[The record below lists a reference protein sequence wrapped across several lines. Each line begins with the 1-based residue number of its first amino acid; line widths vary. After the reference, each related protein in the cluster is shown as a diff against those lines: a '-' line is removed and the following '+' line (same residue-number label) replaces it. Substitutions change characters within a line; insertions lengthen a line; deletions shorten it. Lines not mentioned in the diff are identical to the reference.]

1 MNRDLTKGNV
11 TKTML
16 IFAAPMIL
24 GNLLQQC
31 YNIADSLIVG
41 RFLGAHALGA
51 VGSAYTL
58 MTFLTS
64 VLIGL
69 CMGSGS
75 LFSFYFGKGDRE
87 GLHNSAFASFRFIG
101 SITIVMNIAVFLGI
115 DGILKLL
122 KVPASVYAMMRE
134 YVFII
139 FMGIVF
145 VFLYNYFAYLLRA
158 MGDSVTPLLFLG
170 AAALL
175 NIGLDLLFIAK
186 FSRGIQGAAVAT
198 VIAQM
203 FSGLGIGGYVL
214 LKEVFSKEERKRV
227 FLPERS
233 TGHSDDDCMD
243 GSVTSVGSIKDGVL
257 GSRNQNRN
265 FTGEVIRFSM
275 AACVQQSVMNFGI
288 LMIQGLVNS
297 FGTAV
302 MAAFAAAVK
311 IDTLAYMPAQE
322 FANAYSIFIS
332 QNYGAGEQKR
342 IRKGTKSAIIISVL
356 FCLFISCVVYIMSPQ
371 LMQLFVKSTEE
382 EIIRIGTGYLRI
394 EGAFYWGIG
403 LLFLLYGY
411 FRGNGKP
418 EVSVILTVISLG
430 TRVALAYV
438 LSPLPQIGVYG
449 IWWAIPIGWILADIA
464 GLLFINPLTST

>member
-1 MNRDLTKGNV
+1 MNKDLTKGNV

-41 RFLGAHALGA
+41 RFLGADALGA

-69 CMGSGS
+69 CMGSGA
-75 LFSFYFGKGDRE
+75 LFSFYFGKGDKK
-87 GLHNSAFASFRFIG
+87 GLHNSAITSFRFTG
-101 SITIVMNIAVFLGI
+101 SITIVVNTAVFIGI
-115 DGILKLL
+115 DWIMKLL

-175 NIGLDLLFIAK
+175 NIGLDLMFITRL
-186 FSRGIQGAAVAT
+186 SWGIKGAAVAT
-198 VIAQM
+198 VIAQG
-203 FSGLGIGGYVL
+203 FSGLGIGCYVL
-214 LKEVFSKEERKRV
+214 LKDIFSKEERERV
-227 FLPERS
+227 FLLRKS
-233 TGHSDDDCMD
+233 TEQSDDTRIHTPDR
-243 GSVTSVGSIKDGVL
+243 SVSNLKG
-257 GSRNQNRN
+257 
-265 FTGEVIRFSM
+265 VIRFSM

-332 QNYGAGEQKR
+332 QNHGAGEKER
-342 IRKGTKSAIIISVL
+342 IKKGTKSAIVISVL
-356 FCLFISCVVYIMSPQ
+356 FCLVISCVVYIMSPQ
-371 LMQLFVKSTEE
+371 FMKLFIKSTEVG
-382 EIIRIGTGYLRI
+382 IINIGTGYLRI

-418 EVSVILTVISLG
+418 EISVILTVISLG
-430 TRVALAYV
+430 TRVALAYT
-438 LSPLPQIGVYG
+438 LSPLPQVGVYG

>member
-1 MNRDLTKGNV
+1 
-11 TKTML
+11 ML

-41 RFLGAHALGA
+41 RFLGADALGA

-75 LFSFYFGKGDRE
+75 LFSFYFGKEDEE
-87 GLHNSAFASFRFIG
+87 GLYNSITNSFWFIG
-101 SITIVMNIAVFLGI
+101 SVTVVMNIAVFIGI

-122 KVPASVYAMMRE
+122 KVPDSVYGMMRE

-170 AAALL
+170 AAAIL
-175 NIGLDLLFIAK
+175 NIVLDLLFITR
-186 FSRGIQGAAVAT
+186 FSWGIKGAAAAT
-198 VIAQM
+198 VIAQG
-203 FSGLGIGGYVL
+203 FSGLGIGCC
-214 LKEVFSKEERKRV
+214 V
-227 FLPERS
+227 FLREAFGQGVNCFGKSVSQDKNKQDNSRS
-233 TGHSDDDCMD
+233 R
-243 GSVTSVGSIKDGVL
+243 K
-257 GSRNQNRN
+257 N
-265 FTGEVIRFSM
+265 FIREVIRFSM
-275 AACVQQSVMNFGI
+275 AACIQQSVMNFGI
-288 LMIQGLVNS
+288 LMIQGLINS

-342 IRKGTKSAIIISVL
+342 MKKGTKSAVIVSVL
-356 FCLFISCVVYIMSPQ
+356 FCLVISCLVYIMSPQ
-371 LMQLFVKSTEE
+371 FMQLFVKSTER
-382 EIIRIGTGYLRI
+382 EIIAIGTGYLRI

-403 LLFLLYGY
+403 ILFLLYGY

-418 EVSVILTVISLG
+418 ELSVVLTVISLG
-430 TRVALAYV
+430 TRVLLAYT
-438 LSPLPQIGVYG
+438 LSPNPAIGVYG
-449 IWWAIPIGWILADIA
+449 IWWAIPIGWILADIVGGVMMYGFPTRVKDKIKSA
-464 GLLFINPLTST
+464 GRL